1 MNKYIKPVAE
11 IKEFEVTNKIAS
23 LDTWLNDNAAAKTG
37 VAITSS
43 AITSYYMNS

>member
-1 MNKYIKPVAE
+1 MKEYTTPIVE